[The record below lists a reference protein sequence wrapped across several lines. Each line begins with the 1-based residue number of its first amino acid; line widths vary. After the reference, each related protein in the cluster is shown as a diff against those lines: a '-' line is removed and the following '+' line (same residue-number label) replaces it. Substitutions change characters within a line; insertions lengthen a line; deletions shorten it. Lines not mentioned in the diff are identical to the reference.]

1 MPAIL
6 THDFFAKDAYG
17 PAMDEVDLVT
27 PDQRDAFILGNQG
40 PDPLFYLVIAPKG
53 WDRYKHLGSD
63 MHHDAPS
70 RLLASLRAAVDATEG
85 DDHSTAAAYAAG
97 FVCHY
102 LLDSSVHP
110 LVFFWQHGIEQA
122 GVEGLDAED
131 GSVIHAEI
139 ERDLDE
145 MVLWNKM
152 HQTVETYRPYER
164 VLQARDEVLD
174 GVGDLYATTG
184 FSVMGEDGP
193 RRAQVFPEA
202 VRCFR
207 TCQRAFWCPGRV
219 RQALISSVERRIT
232 HDRYS
237 LYLTMAHRTRE
248 AETSVFDNHE
258 HLVWRDPFTG
268 ERRSDSFWD
277 IYDDALARVPAALE
291 AFFADG
297 FDEAAAHELTAGRN
311 FSGEVVE

>member
-40 PDPLFYLVIAPKG
+40 PDPLFYLAIAPRT
-53 WDRYKHLGSD
+53 WDGYKQLGSV

-70 RLLASLRAAVDATEG
+70 ALLAAMRRAVDTVSG
-85 DDHSTAAAYAAG
+85 QDRSTLAAYAAG

-110 LVFFWQHGIEQA
+110 LVIFWQRGIEDA
-122 GVEGLDAED
+122 GIEGLGVED
-131 GSVIHAEI
+131 GTVIHAEI

-152 HQTVETYRPYER
+152 HQTVDTYRPYER
-164 VLQARDEVLD
+164 VLRARDGVLD
-174 GVGDLYATTG
+174 AVGALYAATG
-184 FSVMGEDGP
+184 FSVLGDYDPKNQE
-193 RRAQVFPEA
+193 VFPEA

-207 TCQRAFWCPGRV
+207 TCQRAMWEPGR
-219 RQALISSVERRIT
+219 AKTAIISTAERRVT
-232 HDRYS
+232 HGRYS
-237 LYLTMAHRTRE
+237 LFETMAHRARK
-248 AETSVFDNHE
+248 AETSAFDNHE
-258 HLVWRDPFTG
+258 HLGWRDPFTG
-268 ERRSDSFWD
+268 ETRTDSFAD
-277 IYDDALARVPAALE
+277 IYRASLARVPEALR

-297 FDEAAAHELTAGRN
+297 FDEAAAHRLTGGRN
-311 FSGEVVE
+311 FTGEVIE